1 MGSNFYQKIS
11 NIRNDTY
18 PMGIY
23 AKARSKGSK
32 KGLGCEYTCES
43 NPACKKKSNPIIE
56 NHANNVSLI
65 KKPIDWWD

>member
-1 MGSNFYQKIS
+1 LSISQRRKIA
-11 NIRNDTY
+11 NIKNDMY

-43 NPACKKKSNPIIE
+43 NPACKKKSKPIIE
-56 NHANNVSLI
+56 NHDNRVSFI
-65 KKPIDWWD
+65 